1 MNGCTLYSVLAKIII
16 LYVFKLIDNKIL
28 IIDRYFIKEVLTTLV
43 GVAIV
48 LLMIAVSGQLASL
61 FSKVVEGILTVDT
74 VLTMLGYKIIA
85 TLVFILPLSL
95 YLGILLAFSRM
106 YKDSEMVVLVACGM
120 GKFRV
125 LRSVLG
131 LAVFVAIAQAALTLV
146 VAPWAEVK
154 TQQIFAE
161 VESESDIKGIVPGR
175 FKELQDGV
183 GVIYVQEA
191 NKDKTN
197 IKNLFVQQTKDNA
210 LSIISSKTGRQYTDS
225 ETGDR
230 FVVLHNGSRYES
242 QRGSE
247 NSAVIK
253 FEEHGIRIKER
264 DPSKIH
270 YKHKST
276 PTIDLYRSDKLGD
289 IAELQSRISS
299 AILCIVLTL
308 LAVPLSKTSPR
319 QGRYS
324 KLAVALLLYI
334 TYTNLLNVA
343 RAWLV
348 KGDISPVVGL
358 WWVHIIMLAVGL
370 ALLFNQTGFR
380 HLFQKQTIAVEPRQ
394 ET

>member
-1 MNGCTLYSVLAKIII
+1 V
-16 LYVFKLIDNKIL
+16 
-28 IIDRYFIKEVLTTLV
+28 IIDRYLIKEVLTTLI

-61 FSKVVEGILTVDT
+61 FAKVVEGILTVDT
-74 VLTMLGYKIIA
+74 VLTMLWYKVIV
-85 TLVFILPLSL
+85 TLAFILPLSL
-95 YLGILLAFSRM
+95 YLGILLAFSRL

-131 LAVFVAIAQAALTLV
+131 LAIFVAIIQASISLFI
-146 VAPWAEVK
+146 APWIEVR
-154 TQQIFAE
+154 TQQIYAE
-161 VESESDIKGIVPGR
+161 VESESDVKGIVPGR

-191 NKDKTN
+191 NEEKTKISN
-197 IKNLFVQQTKDNA
+197 IFVQQRQENA
-210 LSIISSKTGRQYTDS
+210 LSIISSESGRQYTDN

-230 FVVLHNGSRYES
+230 FIVLKNGSRFES
-242 QRGSE
+242 QASE
-247 NSAVIK
+247 NNYSIIK

-264 DPSKIH
+264 DASAIR

-276 PTIDLYRSDKLGD
+276 PSLVLYHSNKPGDK
-289 IAELQSRISS
+289 AELQSRISS

-324 KLAVALLLYI
+324 KLAIALLLYI

-343 RAWLV
+343 RAWLT
-348 KGDISPVVGL
+348 KGDISPLVGL
-358 WWVHIIMLAVGL
+358 WWVHGIMLSIGL
-370 ALLFNQTGFR
+370 FMLFRQSGFK
-380 HLFQKQTIAVEPRQ
+380 HLFKKQSVA
-394 ET
+394 

>member
-1 MNGCTLYSVLAKIII
+1 M
-16 LYVFKLIDNKIL
+16 
-28 IIDRYFIKEVLTTLV
+28 
-43 GVAIV
+43 
-48 LLMIAVSGQLASL
+48 LMIAISGQLASL
-61 FSKVVEGILTVDT
+61 FTKVVEGTLTVDT
-74 VLTMLGYKIIA
+74 VLVMLGYKILA

-95 YLGILLAFSRM
+95 YLGILLAFSRL

-131 LAVFVAIAQAALTLV
+131 LAVLVAIVQASLTLV
-146 VAPWAEVK
+146 IAPWAEVK
-154 TQQIFAE
+154 TQHIYAE
-161 VESESDIKGIVPGR
+161 VESQSDIKGILPGR

-191 NKDKTN
+191 NEDKTN
-197 IKNLFVQQTKDNA
+197 ITNLFLQQAKGN
-210 LSIISSKTGRQYTDS
+210 SISVISSKTGRQYTDDK
-225 ETGDR
+225 TGDR
-230 FVVLHNGSRYES
+230 FVVLINGSRYENP
-242 QRGSE
+242 RNNK

-264 DPSKIH
+264 DPDEIH

-299 AILCIVLTL
+299 AILCIILAL

-324 KLAVALLLYI
+324 KLAIALLLYI
-334 TYTNLLNVA
+334 TYTNLINVA
-343 RAWLV
+343 RAWLT
-348 KGDISPVVGL
+348 KGDISPLVGL
-358 WWVHIIMLAVGL
+358 WWVHVVMLVVGL
-370 ALLFNQTGFR
+370 ALLFRQTGFK
-380 HLFQKQTIAVEPRQ
+380 HLFKKQGFEPVSGR
-394 ET
+394 TA